1 MLEQV
6 SPASAVGKGN
16 SVRDQVG
23 EFLQRTRADELIVV
37 SQIHDHEARCKSYD
51 IAFEACAGL

>member
-1 MLEQV
+1 VGTVATVRAQV
-6 SPASAVGKGN
+6 L
-16 SVRDQVG
+16 
-23 EFLQRTRADELIVV
+23 EFLQRTEADELIVV